1 MKASRFRETIDEL
14 YKRLVSLTETKG
26 EEYKRRED
34 NQFANFERGAHAL
47 GLTREQVLMVYLSK
61 HLDSIVTYVK
71 DRAAGQEK
79 VYAEPISGRID
90 DAILYLLIL
99 RGMTVENDEGYGRR
113 VARSLFPGE
122 PFEAPEF
129 VEHPNY
135 LDRERVQI
143 DPTRGLLPAVTV
155 AVETIGG
162 PLREIPAYCCAKAE
176 GQGVNICGDCSE
188 ASAGYSAAM
197 GPGAVT
203 APTFVI
209 STKQTEAL
217 EMCDRLGI
225 PRATSALS
233 AVDQL
238 HGVRPGAHVV
248 VIHHGTRV
256 DDALLKE
263 VQSRADKQGL
273 THRVDY
279 R

>member
-26 EEYKRRED
+26 EEYKRRDD
-34 NQFANFERGAHAL
+34 NQFANFERGAQAL

-99 RGMTVENDEGYGRR
+99 RGMTVENDEEYGRR

-122 PFEAPEF
+122 RFEVPEF
-129 VEHPNY
+129 EERPHPNY
-135 LDRERVQI
+135 LDRERVQ
-143 DPTRGLLPAVTV
+143 TVT
-155 AVETIGG
+155 VETISGES
-162 PLREIPAYCCAKAE
+162 REIPAYCCAKAE

-203 APTFVI
+203 APTFII
-209 STKQTEAL
+209 STKQAEAL

-263 VQSRADKQGL
+263 VQSRAEKQGL